1 MVIIYFPGKVQFWF
15 QRTKIVG
22 DCQEK
27 LNLVA
32 VLVESVLQQEALY
45 DLVVDDG
52 VGHKQKYQKND
63 RCIGNISLVE
73 NFSGIWCDLILED
86 TRVAHPVEV
95 VGDVREAR
103 GHDNA
108 EGDCKYP

>member
-1 MVIIYFPGKVQFWF
+1 MVIIYIPGKVQFWF
-15 QRTKIVG
+15 QMTKIVG
-22 DCQEK
+22 DCQKK
-27 LNLVA
+27 LNFVA
-32 VLVESVLQQEALY
+32 VLVESVLQQEVLD

-52 VGHKQKYQKND
+52 VGHKQKYHKND

-86 TRVAHPVEV
+86 TSIADPVEV
-95 VGDVREAR
+95 EGDVREA
-103 GHDNA
+103 GGDDDA